1 MTSTNVIQLVGVR
14 DLLGQ
19 VEQLRKAVIAGKV
32 QGWTA
37 TVMDDLGKESIYLA
51 GVYKDDPEQALKAA
65 LKQSAARVM
74 REDAQPRLHVT

>member
-1 MTSTNVIQLVGVR
+1 MTSTKVIQLVGIR

-19 VEQLRKAVIAGKV
+19 VEQLRKAVIAGRV